1 MAVVDVDIGPID
13 DENEDGE
20 LAAVDGVSIVAGLE
34 HDVEDNGDVM
44 VNDFMGDIG
53 EDVDEFVVGS
63 DIDDDDDDG
72 DAIIIAATAVKPHN
86 VII

>member
-13 DENEDGE
+13 DDNEDGE
-20 LAAVDGVSIVAGLE
+20 LAAVDGVSIVAGL
-34 HDVEDNGDVM
+34 DVEDNGGDVM

-86 VII
+86 III